1 MAASM
6 LMLAS
11 CNNNGTASNSSESET
26 QPVQGEMLLGVS
38 SSLEH
43 SSPEEWAAK
52 HVSLGLKS
60 VNFPIDYLAGED
72 VYMAY
77 KKAAD
82 DAGLVIAEVGVW
94 KNTLAADP
102 AERQK
107 NIDYAI
113 GQLKMAD
120 QIGAV
125 CCVNVVGTPYG
136 PRWDGGYRGN
146 FSQEAWDMAVDMIR
160 QIIDG
165 AKPQRTKFCI
175 ESMPWMIPSS
185 PDEILKLIEDVDRPE
200 LGVHLDVVNMI
211 TDPHRYFFNDEFL
224 EECFTKLKGRI
235 VSCHLKDI
243 RLRPQYTWQLQEC
256 APGEGTLDIPLYIKL
271 ATQENPQMPMIIEHL
286 HSDEEYYKSVEYVL
300 GLEI

>member
-1 MAASM
+1 
-6 LMLAS
+6 
-11 CNNNGTASNSSESET
+11 
-26 QPVQGEMLLGVS
+26 MLLGIS
-38 SSLEH
+38 GCLEH
-43 SSPEEWAAK
+43 KNPQDWAAK
-52 HVSLGLKS
+52 HKALGLKS
-60 VNFPIDYLAGED
+60 INFPVSFEAGEET
-72 VYMAY
+72 YMAY
-77 KKAAD
+77 KEAAD
-82 DAGLVIAEVGVW
+82 RAGLVIAEVGVW
-94 KNTLAADP
+94 RNTLAADSV
-102 AERQK
+102 ERAQW
-107 NIDYAI
+107 IDYAVN
-113 GQLKMAD
+113 QLRMAD
-120 QIGAV
+120 RIGAI

-136 PRWDGGYRGN
+136 PRWDGGYREN
-146 FSQEAWDMAVDMIR
+146 FSQELWNMAVPMIQ
-160 QIIDG
+160 QIIDT
-165 AKPQRTKFCI
+165 AQPKRTKFCI

-185 PDEILKLIEDVDRPE
+185 PNEILKLIEDVDRPE
-200 LGVHLDVVNMI
+200 LGVHLDIVNMI